1 MIPVCKDMSVNALKR
16 VKSCMKVD
24 KGRGSLVTLPSKTTV
39 NKVISVISLL
49 IQQSIAEE
57 VKEAGM
63 YSVQLD
69 TTQDLTSKNQCA
81 IIVRY
86 LTDVINEKLIAVIDC
101 QSSTGEN
108 LVVLLKKVLEKNGID
123 IKKCIGNST
132 DGAANMQGQV
142 QGIFSISQT

>member
-1 MIPVCKDMSVNALKR
+1 M
-16 VKSCMKVD
+16 
-24 KGRGSLVTLPSKTTV
+24 
-39 NKVISVISLL
+39 SLL

-81 IIVRY
+81 IVLRY

-101 QSSTGEN
+101 QTGQN
-108 LVVLLKKVLEKNGID
+108 LVVLLKKVLGKLALTSRNALATQQMGLQTC
-123 IKKCIGNST
+123 KGST
-132 DGAANMQGQV
+132 RDFLHFSDKRHQHKSMFGVMH
-142 QGIFSISQT
+142 IFLTLCWQTQLEL